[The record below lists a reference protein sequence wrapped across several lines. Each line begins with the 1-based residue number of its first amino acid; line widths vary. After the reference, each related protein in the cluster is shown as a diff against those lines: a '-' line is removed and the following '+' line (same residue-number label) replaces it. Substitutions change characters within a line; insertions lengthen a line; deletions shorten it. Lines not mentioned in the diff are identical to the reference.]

1 MQKAGDAG
9 EEEDGEL
16 EEDKPEQPLT
26 RQDLYVCFTNDKDLR
41 HHETISIKASLYKG
55 IAVRVKIL
63 NHIWIENLLFAIE
76 SAKDRGI
83 VNLRFEECRLL
94 KKAVLRLIEFCK
106 TTSIIESLGL
116 IKVSFDDGQD
126 FKRLVEAVSFNQK
139 IRQFSVQSADFD
151 EDYHGKTMARCILES
166 RSLKELDLSY
176 VTFEDPKSF
185 YEMANGLLNERCRL
199 GALKLRGIAFGQ
211 LEGKVMQFILM
222 RNKSLQ
228 TLDLSQCSTDSPENL
243 ENVFCKF
250 DQFCNVRTLVAENL
264 NADFNYIVEIFGE
277 ALGVN
282 TKLEGL
288 SMKENKLKQTQYCN
302 FWELMAE
309 NRSLRKVNVAK
320 TEVTDKVCTKISAYL
335 QQPDLRLHDLN
346 LSRN

>member
-1 MQKAGDAG
+1 
-9 EEEDGEL
+9 
-16 EEDKPEQPLT
+16 
-26 RQDLYVCFTNDKDLR
+26 
-41 HHETISIKASLYKG
+41 
-55 IAVRVKIL
+55 
-63 NHIWIENLLFAIE
+63 
-76 SAKDRGI
+76 
-83 VNLRFEECRLL
+83 
-94 KKAVLRLIEFCK
+94 
-106 TTSIIESLGL
+106 
-116 IKVSFDDGQD
+116 
-126 FKRLVEAVSFNQK
+126 
-139 IRQFSVQSADFD
+139 
-151 EDYHGKTMARCILES
+151 
-166 RSLKELDLSY
+166 
-176 VTFEDPKSF
+176 
-185 YEMANGLLNERCRL
+185 
-199 GALKLRGIAFGQ
+199 
-211 LEGKVMQFILM
+211 MQFILM

-250 DQFCNVRTLVAENL
+250 DQFCSVRTLVAENL

-288 SMKENKLKQTQYCN
+288 SLKENKLKQTQYCN

-346 LSRN
+346 LSRNQIAADGLIALAEALQTNTSLTTLNLAQNFIREGGLPEFVAALR